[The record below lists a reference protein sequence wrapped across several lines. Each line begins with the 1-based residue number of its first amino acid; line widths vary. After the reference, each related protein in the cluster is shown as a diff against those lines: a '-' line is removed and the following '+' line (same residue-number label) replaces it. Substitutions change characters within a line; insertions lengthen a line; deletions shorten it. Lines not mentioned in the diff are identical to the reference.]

1 MKHLIL
7 TSFLIIVGLINAQ
20 SKKEQI
26 EILNKRV
33 DSLNATIGSERS
45 SNQNKIT
52 ELKSSISNLEVQV
65 KNLSDDVAFISREIQ
80 ESYSDYIKNQ
90 KQIVENKTEI
100 SRLQSALKLKSDSLY
115 LIKNISLAYEN
126 QKVDTLLWEMD
137 NLYWEQLEFKLKLVL
152 PINKFENPEGNI
164 LYSKDKKIKIVFD
177 YNYTHWSDQEEG
189 FPKFKKIQDAID
201 YYSKDLKNLVIN
213 ENMGFVING
222 KNRENEL
229 VIIKGIYAEERS
241 MQGREDGEPIWLWSN
256 TITLKATVNE
266 KYIQEYDMITD
277 FLINSF
283 SLDSIEFL

>member
-1 MKHLIL
+1 
-7 TSFLIIVGLINAQ
+7 
-20 SKKEQI
+20 
-26 EILNKRV
+26 
-33 DSLNATIGSERS
+33 
-45 SNQNKIT
+45 
-52 ELKSSISNLEVQV
+52 LEVQV